1 MTAMNYIFCVCM
13 QTAFIEE
20 QSSNSTIEMEFNVT
34 EDHVNDTV
42 AMCRIVAYY
51 NLVEA
56 VDNGSNIHYY
66 LKQNALDAVAYLV
79 SLLFLL

>member
-1 MTAMNYIFCVCM
+1 MTAMNYLLFFVCM

-20 QSSNSTIEMEFNVT
+20 QSSSTIEMEFNVT
-34 EDHVNDTV
+34 ERHVNDIV

-79 SLLFLL
+79 SLLL

>member
-1 MTAMNYIFCVCM
+1 M
-13 QTAFIEE
+13 QTAFIEV
-20 QSSNSTIEMEFNVT
+20 QSNSTIEMEFNVT